1 MKKAIKKFTD
11 EKLDGRYLA
20 YLDEHLIERVRI
32 ILVQNISYLFFLI
45 LLVIIWQLIV
55 NRVKLFK
62 KKVYYR
68 RKNGK
73 QWYIK
78 KSEICFKYKR

>member
-1 MKKAIKKFTD
+1 MKKVIKKFTD

-45 LLVIIWQLIV
+45 LLVII
-55 NRVKLFK
+55 
-62 KKVYYR
+62 
-68 RKNGK
+68 
-73 QWYIK
+73 
-78 KSEICFKYKR
+78 